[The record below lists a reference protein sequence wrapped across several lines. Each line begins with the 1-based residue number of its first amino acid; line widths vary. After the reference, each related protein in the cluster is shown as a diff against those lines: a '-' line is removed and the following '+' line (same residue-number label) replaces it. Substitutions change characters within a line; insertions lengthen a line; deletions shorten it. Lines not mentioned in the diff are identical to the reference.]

1 MNPETSLLRLV
12 GKSRSEKDNRLLS
25 KIFNFKK
32 LSDIQQALYRTK
44 LNSQQR
50 TLYDEV
56 TLIILR
62 EMMNVGHSRDIYLK
76 IFACIFLYISTILSV
91 SFGLTIFTDPG
102 LRLIYKFLIWIGL
115 IKIDANPTRR
125 NSSLFHEQ
133 KTIFDTILDG
143 RIFDF
148 IEQFLG
154 TISEIYIV
162 QQAKQ
167 GLLLILQLL
176 GLFAGVQLINPFTM
190 SVLGFL
196 LRNIMVY
203 VIHPGELNF
212 FKMLITSFIAVI
224 LVLTFYIML
233 KADIMNKVKL
243 MYMFLAF
250 SCIFLSNW
258 GIQRFT
264 QFLVDQIVNDSSEYF
279 QLILTH
285 YAADNQERQ
294 DFINNI
300 RQAGIQITSSEH
312 NGFPVDTFHIQ
323 SSIRTENDD
332 LQGILHEP
340 GEHIISRWTG
350 DMLIF
355 FMKLVSKLT
364 PSVSETIQHNI
375 HARAGDYDPRS
386 IHTLRLMDSRYTR
399 EGVEQISRSPRHRAH
414 RKVTV
419 HHRSPSPANRRGL

>member
-32 LSDIQQALYRTK
+32 LNNIQQALYKSATNK
-44 LNSQQR
+44 QQR
-50 TLYDEV
+50 THYDEV
-56 TLIILR
+56 TLIILG
-62 EMMNVGHSRDIYLK
+62 EMMSIGHSRDIYLK

-115 IKIDANPTRR
+115 IKIDANPTRQ
-125 NSSLFHEQ
+125 NSSVFNEQ

-148 IEQFLG
+148 VEQFLG

-176 GLFAGVQLINPFTM
+176 GLFAGAQLINPFTM

-203 VIHPGELNF
+203 VIRPGELNF
-212 FKMLITSFIAVI
+212 FKMLITSFISVI

-264 QFLVDQIVNDSSEYF
+264 QFLVDQTVNDSSEYF
-279 QLILTH
+279 KLLLFN
-285 YAADNQERQ
+285 YAADDQERQ
-294 DFINNI
+294 NFIDSI
-300 RQAGIQITSSEH
+300 RQAGIQVGSSEH
-312 NGFPVDTFHIQ
+312 NGIPVDTFHIQ

-332 LQGILHEP
+332 LHGILHEP

-364 PSVSETIQHNI
+364 PSVSKTIEHNMQ
-375 HARAGDYDPRS
+375 ARVDDFQRS
-386 IHTLRLMDSRYTR
+386 THTRTIMDSRYTS
-399 EGVEQISRSPRHRAH
+399 GKVEHIARSPRHRSH
-414 RKVTV
+414 KGVII
-419 HHRSPSPANRRGL
+419 HQRSPSPANRY